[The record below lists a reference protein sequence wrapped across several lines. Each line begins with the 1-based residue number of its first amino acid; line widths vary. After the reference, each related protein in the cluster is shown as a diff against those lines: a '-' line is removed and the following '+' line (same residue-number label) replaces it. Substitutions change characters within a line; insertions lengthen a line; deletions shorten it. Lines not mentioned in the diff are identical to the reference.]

1 MLRRT
6 FQLLVTALDIET
18 KLKANG
24 NISPT
29 SVSVKDVS
37 AGCGSFFQV
46 EVVSPVF
53 EGKGLVQQ
61 HRMVNEALR
70 EEIKVI
76 HGLTINTRSK

>member
-6 FQLLVTALDIET
+6 FQLFVTALDIET
-18 KLKANG
+18 KLKANATL
-24 NISPT
+24 NPT
-29 SVSVKDVS
+29 SVTVKDVS
-37 AGCGSFFQV
+37 SGCGSFFQV

-61 HRMVNEALR
+61 HRMINEALR

-76 HGLTINTRSK
+76 HGLTINTKAK